1 MKEGNEMNVFWA
13 FVWFI
18 VACLAI
24 LGVFYKAC
32 AILAGFISIGM
43 CSMFVYEFI
52 RWNRMK

>member
-24 LGVFYKAC
+24 LGVSYKAC